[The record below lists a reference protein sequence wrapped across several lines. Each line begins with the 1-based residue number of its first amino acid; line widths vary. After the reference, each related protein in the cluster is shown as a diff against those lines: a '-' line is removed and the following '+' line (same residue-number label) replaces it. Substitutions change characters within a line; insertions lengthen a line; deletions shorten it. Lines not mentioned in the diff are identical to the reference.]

1 LNTTYERVQRLLQSI
16 PSHVTVV
23 AAAKGA
29 SPGQVTEAIQA
40 GIRVVGQNYMSDVR
54 VIRSA
59 VSESARWHFIGRLQ
73 PHSVRAAN
81 LRLLDAVQSVDS
93 LALAERI
100 NTVSENL
107 GRELQVF
114 IEVNSGLE
122 AQKSGV
128 LPEAAERLIREIAPL
143 RYLRIV
149 GLMTMGPQ
157 STTRE
162 GYRPCF
168 AETRQLFEH
177 IEGLDIPGVHLE
189 HLSMGMSDS
198 YEVAIEEGSTM
209 VRLGTL
215 LFGAR

>member
-198 YEVAIEEGSTM
+198 YEVAIEEGATM